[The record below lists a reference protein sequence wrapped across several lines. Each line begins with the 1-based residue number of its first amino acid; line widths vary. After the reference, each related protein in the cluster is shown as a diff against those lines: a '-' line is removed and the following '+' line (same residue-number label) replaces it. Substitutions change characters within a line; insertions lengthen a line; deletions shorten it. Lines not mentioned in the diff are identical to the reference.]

1 MKSDNWKPPES
12 NCGKKTHKLL
22 NQNAKRK
29 YILALAHQSSFFTVN
44 IIGSHWNLIFSLKQI
59 QETKGA
65 QLTQRSRPQ
74 KRQWC
79 RRRKVVN
86 VCRRKPGF
94 FVYGVAGARVFGSL
108 VPAWHLWS
116 SKTSPCI
123 SLQSPVH
130 TPKPQ
135 PLPSSQPKWMF
146 VHWITSPWPQ
156 SPVPTPK
163 TPAPPVPNLNGCL
176 FIVQHLHV

>member
-1 MKSDNWKPPES
+1 MRIVICYHGKGKPCSLCHLYHCYGKLFCTILIYSVKSDNWKPPES
-12 NCGKKTHKLL
+12 NCGKQNKLL
-22 NQNAKRK
+22 NQNATRK
-29 YILALAHQSSFFTVN
+29 YTLALAHQSSCFTVN

-59 QETKGA
+59 QETRGA
-65 QLTQRSRPQ
+65 QLRQSSRPQ

-86 VCRRKPGF
+86 VCRRKPVF
-94 FVYGVAGARVFGSL
+94 FVYGVICARVFGSL

-130 TPKPQ
+130 TPK
-135 PLPSSQPKWMF
+135 
-146 VHWITSPWPQ
+146 TS
-156 SPVPTPK
+156 
-163 TPAPPVPNLNGCL
+163 APPQFPT
-176 FIVQHLHV
+176 